1 MPVPGHVFS
10 VDANR
15 LRYAQFNRVD
25 GALVLGE
32 THLEELQPDEF
43 VNGPLGGQIRD
54 IDRFGH
60 SLERLLSRMP
70 VVPEAASLVVP
81 DRWLRVGFTELEKL
95 PRGTEIDDVLRFK
108 LKRLVPFRVD
118 DLRVASA
125 EVPGL
130 DAGQNRPKRLILGF
144 GIEALFTQLEKCFGG
159 RGVSIGHLSCES
171 LAVLPALEAILRGC
185 LGIVAYVTSSSY
197 SLVLTSDA
205 LPVLHRFKPLGAD
218 EPSRQRLTPRD
229 LGLTASFV
237 RRELKGRR
245 LGEAVLVAAP
255 ENEETWRGW
264 LEEAFEHPVRTVSQQ
279 FPHLPGGSTDVAA
292 WDTLTLLGAASRGV
306 S

>member
-15 LRYAQFNRVD
+15 LRYAKFNRVD

-32 THLEELQPDEF
+32 VHQEELQPDEF

-54 IDRFGH
+54 VDRFGH
-60 SLERLLSRMP
+60 SLENLLSRLSM
-70 VVPEAASLVVP
+70 VPEAASLVVP

-95 PRGTEIDDVLRFK
+95 PRGTEIEDVLRFK

-144 GIEALFTQLEKCFGG
+144 GIDALFTQLEKCFKR
-159 RGVSIGHLSCES
+159 RGVSIGHLSSES
-171 LAVLPALEAILRGC
+171 LALLPALEPILRGC
-185 LGIVAYVTSSSY
+185 LGLVAYVTGSSY

-205 LPVLHRFKPLGAD
+205 LPALHRFKPLGGD
-218 EPSRQRLTPRD
+218 ESSWQRLIPRD

-245 LGEAVLVAAP
+245 LGEAVLVASP
-255 ENEETWRGW
+255 EDEETWGGW
-264 LEEAFEHPVRTVSQQ
+264 LEAAFQHPVRAASEQ
-279 FPHLPGGSTDVAA
+279 FPNLPGGSTDVAA
-292 WDTLTLLGAASRGV
+292 WDALPLFGAASRGV